1 MARMEIRIPDLA
13 PPVSHYT
20 DAVRAGDFLFISGM
34 ASLDKAGNVMANGD
48 VVQQTRNT
56 MEAIGKVLK
65 TVGATFSAVVK
76 VTVYL
81 KDINDRPRIN
91 PVRAEYFGD
100 SRPASVLV
108 EVSQLFVPG
117 LLVEIDAVAYVPELS
132 PRNGPPR

>member
-1 MARMEIRIPDLA
+1 MARVEIRIPDLA

-34 ASLDKAGNVMANGD
+34 ASLDKNGNVMARED

-65 TVGATFSAVVK
+65 KVGATFESVVK

-81 KDINDRPRIN
+81 KDINDRSRIN
-91 PVRAEYFGD
+91 PVREEYFGD
-100 SRPASVLV
+100 ARPASVLV

-117 LLVEIDAVAYVPELS
+117 LLLEIDAVAYVPV
-132 PRNGPPR
+132 PATTQT